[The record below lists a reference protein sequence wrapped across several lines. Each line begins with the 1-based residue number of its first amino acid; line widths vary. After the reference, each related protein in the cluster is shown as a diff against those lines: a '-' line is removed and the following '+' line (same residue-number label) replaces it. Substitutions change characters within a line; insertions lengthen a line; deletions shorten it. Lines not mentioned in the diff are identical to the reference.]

1 VPAKTLIQD
10 RSIYEDAH
18 IFARALHDMKMLSL
32 RDYRAYPFGVS
43 GLRCYNGPMV
53 KRILWL
59 ALSGTGILVLPGV
72 VLFAWLWVQI
82 DRFGQVDRAQRAD
95 VIVVLGARVW
105 PSGRPSDALTRRTL
119 HAVKLYKEGLA
130 ATIVFSGGLG
140 THPPTE
146 ARAAARLAM
155 DQGVPLE
162 DIVLE
167 EGSHSTEESAFFV
180 SEIMRARGWQRA
192 IVVSDA
198 YHLWRAKLLFG
209 QAGVEAYPSPAH
221 GERYPLSKR
230 AYLYHLGREVVA
242 VVWHYAKSWW
252 GLSITHV

>member
-1 VPAKTLIQD
+1 MI
-10 RSIYEDAH
+10 
-18 IFARALHDMKMLSL
+18 
-32 RDYRAYPFGVS
+32 
-43 GLRCYNGPMV
+43 
-53 KRILWL
+53 KRIRCL
-59 ALSGTGILVLPGV
+59 ALSGTGLLALLGA

-82 DRFGQVDRAQRAD
+82 DRFGQVDRARPAD
-95 VIVVLGARVW
+95 VIVVLGARVR
-105 PSGRPSDALTRRTL
+105 PSGRPSDALARRTL

-130 ATIVFSGGLG
+130 AAIVCSGALG

-146 ARAAARLAM
+146 AQAAARLAM
-155 DQGVPLE
+155 DQEVPPE
-162 DIVLE
+162 AIILE
-167 EGSHSTEESAFFV
+167 EESHSTEESAFFV

-198 YHLWRAKLLFG
+198 YHLWLAKLLFG

-242 VVWHYAKSWW
+242 VVWHYAKSWL
-252 GLSITHV
+252 GLPITRSV

>member
-1 VPAKTLIQD
+1 MAGL
-10 RSIYEDAH
+10 
-18 IFARALHDMKMLSL
+18 L
-32 RDYRAYPFGVS
+32 
-43 GLRCYNGPMV
+43 GLRIKNLECGAG
-53 KRILWL
+53 IL
-59 ALSGTGILVLPGV
+59 ALLGV

-82 DRFGQVDRAQRAD
+82 DRFGQVDRARRAD

-130 ATIVFSGGLG
+130 AAIVFSGGLG

-146 ARAAARLAM
+146 AQAAARLAM
-155 DQGVPLE
+155 DQGVPPE
-162 DIVLE
+162 AIVLE
-167 EGSHSTEESAFFV
+167 EESHSTEDSAFLV
-180 SEIMRARGWQRA
+180 SEIMRAQGWQTA

-209 QAGVEAYPSPAH
+209 KAGIEAYPSPAH

-230 AYLYHLGREVVA
+230 MYLYYLGREVVA
-242 VVWHYAKSWW
+242 VAWYYVKSWL
-252 GLSITHV
+252 GLP